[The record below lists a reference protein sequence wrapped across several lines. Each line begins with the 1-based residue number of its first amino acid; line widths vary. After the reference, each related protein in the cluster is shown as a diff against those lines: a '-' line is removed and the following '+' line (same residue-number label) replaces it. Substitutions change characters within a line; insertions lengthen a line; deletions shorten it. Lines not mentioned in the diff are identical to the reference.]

1 MVQWGGTK
9 HAVSGKQCLILQN
22 LEEEMSEQTSAWSFR
37 NDEGRTKWRA
47 MLSMRKIEGG
57 RLYCS
62 SEVGSAGSL
71 TWIPVPSASEK
82 LAGKLMHI
90 YSDRN
95 NNNNEN
101 W

>member
-1 MVQWGGTK
+1 MVEG
-9 HAVSGKQCLILQN
+9 QN
-22 LEEEMSEQTSAWSFR
+22 DTDAEDEEGS
-37 NDEGRTKWRA
+37 
-47 MLSMRKIEGG
+47 EGG
-57 RLYCS
+57 IQSCS

-71 TWIPVPSASEK
+71 TWIPVPSAPSK

>member
-1 MVQWGGTK
+1 MERQNGTD
-9 HAVSGKQCLILQN
+9 AED
-22 LEEEMSEQTSAWSFR
+22 EEGSEAGMQ
-37 NDEGRTKWRA
+37 
-47 MLSMRKIEGG
+47 
-57 RLYCS
+57 YYS

-71 TWIPVPSASEK
+71 TWIPVPSASSK